1 VLETHRPQE
10 RNKVQAFNDFL
21 VFGMMALGSFS
32 SGQLLAHYGWSM
44 VNMVVFPAGAAR
56 PCGAVACVIRKA
68 QGEAAGGWRDSRSG
82 YLIFNLIAGGPMP
95 TRARLDE
102 FIAAVVSGDHAGAIE
117 RFYTEDASMQEN
129 AAAPRVGR
137 DVLVAHERAV
147 LERVKSVTSTCVASV
162 VEGDRVAINW
172 VFEFVY
178 HSGKTGR
185 FDEVALQEWR
195 GDRVFRERFFYDPSK
210 PAA

>member
-1 VLETHRPQE
+1 
-10 RNKVQAFNDFL
+10 
-21 VFGMMALGSFS
+21 
-32 SGQLLAHYGWSM
+32 
-44 VNMVVFPAGAAR
+44 
-56 PCGAVACVIRKA
+56 
-68 QGEAAGGWRDSRSG
+68 
-82 YLIFNLIAGGPMP
+82 MP
-95 TRARLDE
+95 SRARLDE

-210 PAA
+210 PAT